1 MILQY
6 RALIDTRLLHAKRLL
21 HVTMQLRPY
30 HDLLRYLER
39 SQIPPISQSL
49 D

>member
-1 MILQY
+1 MP
-6 RALIDTRLLHAKRLL
+6 RRLL

-30 HDLLRYLER
+30 HDLLRYLDKR